1 MQRTHSF
8 FPFLF
13 LAALV
18 FLQTSCGYSRK
29 TVLTHE
35 IQRVH
40 VDTFKNKIPLEE
52 IYAYEPGLEM
62 KITNAIIRRFE
73 QDGNLRV
80 ANREKSDVVLEGDL
94 VGFTQEGMRFT
105 GLERIEEYRL
115 FVVVNLRLRDTK
127 TNEII
132 WEEPGFSGDTSYFLT
147 GPRSVSR
154 TIAAERAV
162 DRLARNVV
170 DRVVEDW

>member
-1 MQRTHSF
+1 MKKLIAILSLC
-8 FPFLF
+8 FLP
-13 LAALV
+13 V
-18 FLQTSCGYSRK
+18 SGCGYTRQAILPQGIK
-29 TVLTHE
+29 TLY
-35 IQRVH
+35 
-40 VDTFKNKIPLEE
+40 VDTVQNGIPIEMVSV
-52 IYAYEPGLEM
+52 YQPGLEM